1 MTRLPL
7 QQTRYNRCLATLG
20 QSVGGLVGRNWRQSS
35 LLILAMLLGYYIGS
49 NLTVYVNARIP
60 GGRPAAVLLMVAV
73 VELLIRLRSR
83 LVQGRPSL
91 AWMLTDNLRMG
102 AVYSVVLD
110 AFKIGT

>member
-1 MTRLPL
+1 
-7 QQTRYNRCLATLG
+7 
-20 QSVGGLVGRNWRQSS
+20 
-35 LLILAMLLGYYIGS
+35 
-49 NLTVYVNARIP
+49 
-60 GGRPAAVLLMVAV
+60 
-73 VELLIRLRSR
+73 